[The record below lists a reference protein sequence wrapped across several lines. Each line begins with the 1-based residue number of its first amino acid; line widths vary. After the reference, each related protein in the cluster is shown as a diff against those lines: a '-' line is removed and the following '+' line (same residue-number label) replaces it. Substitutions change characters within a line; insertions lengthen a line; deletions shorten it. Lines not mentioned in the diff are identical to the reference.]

1 MLSEFADE
9 VTQREPLELAE
20 QLAARYASC
29 PPATQ
34 ALLLTAL
41 LKLRMAAVHDKALR
55 ARAEA
60 LFAAAARSQSAE
72 VQQRAVEYL
81 AMSRLGEASV
91 EMRETV
97 RPACSRLSVV
107 T

>member
-20 QLAARYASC
+20 ELASRYAAC
-29 PPATQ
+29 PAATQ

-60 LFAAAARSQSAE
+60 VFATAARSHSAE

-81 AMSRLGEASV
+81 AMSRLGEESV
-91 EMRETV
+91 AMRETV
-97 RPACSRLSVV
+97 RPALAKH
-107 T
+107 TI